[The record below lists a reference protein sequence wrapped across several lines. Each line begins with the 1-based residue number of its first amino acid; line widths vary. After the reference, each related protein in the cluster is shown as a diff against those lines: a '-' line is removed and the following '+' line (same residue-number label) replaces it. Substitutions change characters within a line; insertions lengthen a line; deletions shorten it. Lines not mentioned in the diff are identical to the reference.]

1 MPWISLPSFGK
12 SSNVA
17 RTMAASAD
25 FETDEGADGVDVR
38 FTGRLTLARLGD
50 LPARLDALVPIRAL
64 DLSDIERIDTV
75 GAWIVKIGRAHV
87 CTPVTNAHPVCRLLL
102 EKKNDH
108 NRTVELP
115 IISMQLYE
123 I

>member
-50 LPARLDALVPIRAL
+50 LPARLDALGPIRAL

-75 GAWIVKIGRAHV
+75 GAWIVTRTAHAPAAEGTGASEDAQRLQKALAGANGDYSVHRGRRARG
-87 CTPVTNAHPVCRLLL
+87 AR
-102 EKKNDH
+102 
-108 NRTVELP
+108 
-115 IISMQLYE
+115 
-123 I
+123 

>member
-50 LPARLDALVPIRAL
+50 LPARLDALGPIRTLELA
-64 DLSDIERIDTV
+64 DIERIDPV
-75 GAWIVKIGRAHV
+75 GAWVVTRPGHATGTTRCKDQV
-87 CTPVTNAHPVCRLLL
+87 CT
-102 EKKNDH
+102 EG
-108 NRTVELP
+108 
-115 IISMQLYE
+115 
-123 I
+123 